1 MKMGYLQK
9 ENDNQKLRIFQVEF
23 VKRLEPRFYNQTGD
37 MIQDQYEEIFE
48 VIYIT
53 NGAVGVGYRLF
64 NEIFYGMRIIM
75 SVDRKIISPINDY
88 SCLTNKCSEFLYKP
102 IDYVEALAMRK
113 ENFNYIMQDPL
124 AKKLKPEIAR
134 SYKYTI

>member
-1 MKMGYLQK
+1 MKMGNLQK

-134 SYKYTI
+134 SY

>member
-1 MKMGYLQK
+1 
-9 ENDNQKLRIFQVEF
+9 
-23 VKRLEPRFYNQTGD
+23 
-37 MIQDQYEEIFE
+37 MIQEQYEEIFE

-75 SVDRKIISPINDY
+75 SKEKKVISPINDY

-102 IDYVEALAMRK
+102 IDIVEALSIRK
-113 ENFNYIMQDPL
+113 APFHHIMNDPY
-124 AKKLKPEIAR
+124 AKFLKPEITR